1 MSDFDRPPTQDTDGS
16 AEVART
22 AQDKAAEGAGLV
34 GEKTTDVARTAKEQ
48 AANTVAEAT
57 TEGRNLLEELRE
69 QVQEQSRSQA
79 RQLAGNVRR
88 LADEL
93 HDMSENGKPGSTA
106 AAVVRQVADGGR
118 QAAAHLENRGPE
130 GIVEDLR
137 DFARRRPALF
147 LAGAAA
153 AGFAAARLGKGISAA
168 GSGATSVSTGTDTS
182 GPRADSGA
190 VADPAPAYPQASAVP
205 PRPSVAPPAPVS
217 SPVEPHEQGFVQRS
231 EGY

>member
-1 MSDFDRPPTQDTDGS
+1 M
-16 AEVART
+16 
-22 AQDKAAEGAGLV
+22 
-34 GEKTTDVARTAKEQ
+34 ARTAKEQ

-153 AGFAAARLGKGISAA
+153 AGFAAARLGRG
-168 GSGATSVSTGTDTS
+168 
-182 GPRADSGA
+182 
-190 VADPAPAYPQASAVP
+190 YPL
-205 PRPSVAPPAPVS
+205 PAPV
-217 SPVEPHEQGFVQRS
+217 PRA
-231 EGY
+231 

>member
-118 QAAAHLENRGPE
+118 QAAAHLRT
-130 GIVEDLR
+130 
-137 DFARRRPALF
+137 
-147 LAGAAA
+147 AAPRASSRTCATSPA
-153 AGFAAARLGKGISAA
+153 AGPHCSWRARL
-168 GSGATSVSTGTDTS
+168 
-182 GPRADSGA
+182 P
-190 VADPAPAYPQASAVP
+190 PASRQPAWARGYPL
-205 PRPSVAPPAPVS
+205 PAPV
-217 SPVEPHEQGFVQRS
+217 PRA
-231 EGY
+231 